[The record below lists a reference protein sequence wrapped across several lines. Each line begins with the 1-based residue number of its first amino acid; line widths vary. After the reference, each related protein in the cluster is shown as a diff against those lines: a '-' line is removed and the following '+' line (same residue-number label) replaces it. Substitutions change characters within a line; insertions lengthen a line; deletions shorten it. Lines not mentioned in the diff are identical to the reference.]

1 MNNLSSVGP
10 AVQTA
15 WLEIL
20 LGFTALTMAST
31 YPIGS
36 SFGPGRVVAS
46 WLSLA
51 PLAMLAAGSG
61 LVGVM
66 YPEALAAA
74 FGQI

>member
-10 AVQTA
+10 AVQSA
-15 WLEIL
+15 WLEIF
-20 LGFTALTMAST
+20 LGLTALTMAST

-36 SFGPGRVVAS
+36 SFGPRRVVAS

-51 PLAMLAAGSG
+51 PLAILVAGSG

>member
-20 LGFTALTMAST
+20 LGFTALTMASA
-31 YPIGS
+31 YPDRRC
-36 SFGPGRVVAS
+36 FGRQRIVAS

-51 PLAMLAAGSG
+51 PLAILAAASG

-74 FGQI
+74 FSQI